1 MEKEKERMP
10 MNESH
15 TSSIYEV
22 SWSLRV
28 AWQAQS
34 ISNAGSNGSNRL
46 LPRRQLLACGT
57 ETDACSGNIA
67 KHFHAALLAEYL
79 EAAGCPL
86 CPACKVRD
94 GRRAAALTDQ
104 PEYKN
109 LTIEQV
115 VRDCGLC
122 DTHGFLV
129 TAKNAGS
136 SGTTEARQRLSKH
149 SLIEFSFALALPER
163 HAETLQLMTRVGDS
177 KDEGQMLMKMSA
189 RSGEYALCIR
199 YKCAGIGLDTDKWKL
214 IIDDE
219 QERGRRH
226 RAILTALRDC
236 LLSPQGALTATMLPH
251 LTGLRGAMVVC
262 PSTGRAPIYSPLQ
275 DDFITRLSALQSD
288 TCLVFPFETIDTFH
302 VQMRR
307 LIEHTHPALPA
318 ACLLPEP
325 ANDGSR

>member
-1 MEKEKERMP
+1 MH
-10 MNESH
+10 N
-15 TSSIYEV
+15 SSASLIYEV
-22 SWSLRV
+22 SLNVRV

-46 LPRRQLLACGT
+46 LPRRQLLAGGT
-57 ETDACSGNIA
+57 ATDACSGNIA
-67 KHFHAALLAEYL
+67 KHFHAVLLAEYL

-86 CPACKVRD
+86 CPACKMRD

-104 PEYKN
+104 THSKP
-109 LTIEQV
+109 LTIEQI
-115 VRDCGLC
+115 VRDCALC

-136 SGTTEARQRLSKH
+136 SGTSEARQRLSKH
-149 SLIEFSFALALPER
+149 SLIEFSFALALPEQ
-163 HAETLQLMTRVGDS
+163 HAETIQRMTRVADS
-177 KDEGQMLMKMSA
+177 KDEGQMLMKMTA

-226 RAILTALRDC
+226 RAMLTALRDR

-251 LTGLRGAMVVC
+251 LTGLRGAIVVC
-262 PSTGRAPIYSPLQ
+262 PSTGRAPIYSALQ
-275 DDFITRLSALQSD
+275 DDFITRLSALHSD
-288 TCLVFPFETIDTFH
+288 TCLVSSFETIDAFH
-302 VQMRR
+302 MHMRN
-307 LIEHTHPALPA
+307 LIEHTHPALPT
-318 ACLLPEP
+318 ACQLP
-325 ANDGSR
+325 NTSDISTR